1 MTETVT
7 DENKNCFIIT
17 PIGNDTGPERRF
29 ADGITNA
36 VLRPVLEEYNLV
48 PVVAHEISATGSI
61 NDQVIQHIYEDKL
74 AICNLTGLNPNVMY
88 ELGVRYTMRKH
99 TILIC
104 ENGTRLPFDIISERT
119 IFYKNDIAGSIELRN
134 NLKEMI
140 EGIDFDDLPIN
151 PIFRVLDFDAAM
163 GNIKEQDAGSAII
176 EKMQEVLQSYSVL
189 QATETA
195 KSFGIA
201 VIERT
206 DGINFIEE
214 DFSKFTATLLNDSNR
229 NVYPSRALWLKSQQG
244 IVLKYG
250 MEIDSKQAFI
260 AVGNAVFKVFGK
272 NVDVN
277 SL

>member
-1 MTETVT
+1 MTDTVT

-104 ENGTRLPFDIISERT
+104 EDGTRLPFDIISERT

-151 PIFRVLDFDAAM
+151 PIFRVLDFDKAM
-163 GNIKEQDAGSAII
+163 GNVKDQDAESAII
-176 EKMQEVLQSYSVL
+176 EKLQEVLHNHSAS
-189 QATETA
+189 QAVEPVSPFEVA
-195 KSFGIA
+195 I
-201 VIERT
+201 IERSDGVRFT
-206 DGINFIEE
+206 DESVNNFI
-214 DFSKFTATLLNDSNR
+214 TTLLNDSKQQ
-229 NVYPSRALWLKSQQG
+229 VYPSKILWFKSQQG
-244 IVLKYG
+244 LVLKYG
-250 MEIDSKQAFI
+250 MKIDSIQAAN

-272 NVDVN
+272 YVEVN